1 MKYILTFIAFLTLSL
16 GFSQTT
22 LRKSSLSAGGGSATQ
37 GAMYMVY
44 ALGEIGVQ
52 EHTTGTV
59 HLSEGFVGPDI
70 TAIVGIEDYGV
81 LEGLKVFPNPVR
93 DNLQISLPDIKNY
106 EVHIFDLTGQ
116 EIFNRNIDNDDRAS
130 YNISNFKAGV
140 YLLVIVDRQDKLSAT
155 VKLQKL

>member
-1 MKYILTFIAFLTLSL
+1 MKYFFSLLLTIWSVF
-16 GFSQTT
+16 GYSQTA

-37 GAMYMVY
+37 GSMYMVY

-52 EHTTGTV
+52 EHTTGTI

-81 LEGLKVFPNPVR
+81 LQGLKVFPNPVK
-93 DNLQISLPDIKNY
+93 DNFEINLPDIKTY
-106 EVHIFDLTGQ
+106 EVHIFNLTGQ
-116 EIFNRNIDNDDRAS
+116 EIFNKNIDNNDHAS
-130 YNISNFKAGV
+130 YNISNFNTGV
-140 YLLVIVDRQDKLSAT
+140 YLLVIVNREDKLSAT